1 MAKSEDVE
9 DHVLKLT
16 AWDYD
21 GPHRSPDFLG
31 QVRLPLAELIN
42 SQPDIK
48 ASDKN
53 WWVLECLRAAWLLLG
68 SCLGDL
74 HSMRAIIQLFGVL
87 ARLGVR
93 LRYLAGD

>member
-1 MAKSEDVE
+1 MRRFVAKMAKSENQE

-31 QVRLPLAELIN
+31 QVRLPLADLIN

-48 ASDKN
+48 ATDKN
-53 WWVLECLRAAWLLLG
+53 WWVRCSLRE
-68 SCLGDL
+68 S
-74 HSMRAIIQLFGVL
+74 HSNPMGPCT
-87 ARLGVR
+87 
-93 LRYLAGD
+93 